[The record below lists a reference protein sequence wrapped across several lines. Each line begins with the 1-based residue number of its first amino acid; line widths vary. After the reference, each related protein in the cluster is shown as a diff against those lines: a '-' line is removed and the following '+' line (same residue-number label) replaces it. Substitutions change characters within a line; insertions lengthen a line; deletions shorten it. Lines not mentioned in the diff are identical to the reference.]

1 MIEPREQSESMNNLE
16 KDQNLNTEPQNEAQE
31 VVNEEVKVEEPAT
44 EIPAPAE
51 ETPAEEPKAEEA
63 PAEEPVAEEPVAED
77 APAEEPKAEEEPAE
91 EPVAEEAPV
100 EEPKAEETPTEEA
113 PVEEAP
119 VAEEAPAEPAPRLD
133 LAGKSKSELVDML
146 RELATRP
153 IEEVKDEVQAIKAAF
168 FALRREEVAKEKEEF
183 LANGNNE
190 NDFTPKEDIDE
201 NNLKELLNVLKER
214 RTEYNAAQEA
224 NREANLE
231 KKRQII
237 ALINEIANDPDNI
250 NRQFNRVKQLQQEFK
265 DAGDVPATAETEVW
279 KEFQRATERFYDVL
293 KVNRELRDY
302 DFKKNLELKQQLCEE
317 AEALDEET
325 DIVTA
330 FRKLQE
336 LHNKWREIG
345 PVAKELREE
354 LWARFKAASSAIN
367 KKYQSFFEDRKSKEK
382 ENADAKTALCEK
394 IEEIT
399 TDDLKTY
406 AQWDEVTKQ
415 IIALQE
421 DWKKLGYASRKANAA
436 LFARFRKS
444 CDEFFAKKAEF
455 YKSMKEEL
463 SSNLAKKIDLCERA
477 EALMDSTEWKEAT
490 EKFVELQKEW
500 KTIGPVVKK
509 HSDAVWKRFI
519 AACDHFFEQKKKQ
532 NVNVH
537 AVEHEN
543 LKAKKDIIATLK
555 STIEEAAE
563 DAAQTVRN
571 LMDRWQEIG
580 HVPFRE
586 KDKIYAQYRELIDK
600 AFETFNMRG
609 TRPRGEGGSS
619 RGPRQGGGD
628 RNLSERDRLVRTY
641 EQRMSELKTF
651 ENNMG
656 FLTANTKS
664 GNSLVQQM
672 QSRIEDLKAEIADL
686 ERRIK
691 ELDNE

>member
-1 MIEPREQSESMNNLE
+1 MMEPREQSESMNNLE
-16 KDQNLNTEPQNEAQE
+16 KDQNLSTETQNEAQE
-31 VVNEEVKVEEPAT
+31 VVNEEVK
-44 EIPAPAE
+44 I
-51 ETPAEEPKAEEA
+51 EEPKA
-63 PAEEPVAEEPVAED
+63 AEEQ
-77 APAEEPKAEEEPAE
+77 PKAEA
-91 EPVAEEAPV
+91 AP
-100 EEPKAEETPTEEA
+100 K
-113 PVEEAP
+113 
-119 VAEEAPAEPAPRLD
+119 LD
-133 LAGKSKSELVDML
+133 LAGKSKSELVDMM
-146 RELATRP
+146 REVAARP

-168 FALRREEVAKEKEEF
+168 FALRREELAREKEEF
-183 LANGNNE
+183 LANGNKE
-190 NDFTPKEDIDE
+190 EDFTAKEDADE

-250 NRQFNRVKQLQQEFK
+250 NRQFNRVKQLQQDFK
-265 DAGDVPATAETEVW
+265 DAGEVPATADTEVW

-293 KVNRELRDY
+293 KMNKELRDY

-317 AEALDEET
+317 AEALDEEV

-382 ENADAKTALCEK
+382 ENADAKTELCEK
-394 IEEIT
+394 IEQIS

-463 SSNLAKKIDLCERA
+463 SNNLAKKIDLCERA

-490 EKFVELQKEW
+490 DKFVEMQKEW

-509 HSDAVWKRFI
+509 YSDSVWKRFI
-519 AACDHFFEQKKKQ
+519 AACDHFFEQKKQQ
-532 NVNVH
+532 NVNIH

-543 LKAKKDIIATLK
+543 LKAKKEVIANLK
-555 STIEEAAE
+555 ATIEAAAD
-563 DAAQTVRN
+563 DAPQVVRE

-580 HVPFRE
+580 HVPFKE
-586 KDKIYAQYRELIDK
+586 KDKIYAQYREMVDK
-600 AFETFNMRG
+600 AFETLNMRG
-609 TRPRGEGGSS
+609 SRPRGDGGSS
-619 RGPRQGGGD
+619 RGPRMSGSD
-628 RNLSERDRLVRTY
+628 RGLSERDRLVRTY

-664 GNSLVQQM
+664 GNSLVKEM
-672 QSRIEDLKAEIADL
+672 
-686 ERRIK
+686 ERRINSLK
-691 ELDNE
+691 EEIAELEQRIKDLDNA

>member
-1 MIEPREQSESMNNLE
+1 MNNLE
-16 KDQNLNTEPQNEAQE
+16 KDQNLSTEPQNEAQE
-31 VVNEEVKVEEPAT
+31 VVNEEVKVEEPVA
-44 EIPAPAE
+44 EPAPE
-51 ETPAEEPKAEEA
+51 PVENSEPSENSESSEISEKPEEP
-63 PAEEPVAEEPVAED
+63 EPV
-77 APAEEPKAEEEPAE
+77 
-91 EPVAEEAPV
+91 V
-100 EEPKAEETPTEEA
+100 EESKPE
-113 PVEEAP
+113 PVEEAKP
-119 VAEEAPAEPAPRLD
+119 AAPKLELT
-133 LAGKSKSELVDML
+133 GKSKSELVNMM
-146 RELATRP
+146 RELAARP

-168 FALRREEVAKEKEEF
+168 FALRREEMAKEKEEF
-183 LANGNNE
+183 LANGNE
-190 NDFTPKEDIDE
+190 ESDFTPKEDADE

-214 RTEYNAAQEA
+214 RNEYNAAQEA

-250 NRQFNRVKQLQQEFK
+250 NRQFNRVRQLQQEFK
-265 DAGDVPATAETEVW
+265 DAGEVPATADTEVW

-336 LHNKWREIG
+336 LHNNWREIG
-345 PVAKELREE
+345 PVAKEIREE

-367 KKYQSFFEDRKSKEK
+367 KKYQTFFEERKSKEK
-382 ENADAKTALCEK
+382 ENADAKTELCEK
-394 IEEIT
+394 IEEIK

-455 YKSMKEEL
+455 YKSMKDEL
-463 SSNLAKKIDLCERA
+463 SSNLAKKINLCERA

-490 EKFVELQKEW
+490 EKFVEMQKEW

-543 LKAKKDIIATLK
+543 LKAKKEIIATLK

-580 HVPFRE
+580 HVPFKE
-586 KDKIYAQYRELIDK
+586 KDKIYAQYRELVDK
-600 AFETFNMRG
+600 AFDTLNMRG
-609 TRPRGEGGSS
+609 SRSGGDGGS
-619 RGPRQGGGD
+619 RGYRQSSGSERG
-628 RNLSERDRLVRTY
+628 LSERDRLVRTY
-641 EQRMSELKTF
+641 EQRLNELKTF

-664 GNSLVQQM
+664 GNSLVQEM
-672 QSRIEDLKAEIADL
+672 ERRIARLKEEIAEL
-686 ERRIK
+686 EQKIK
-691 ELDNE
+691 ELDND

>member
-1 MIEPREQSESMNNLE
+1 MNNLE
-16 KDQNLNTEPQNEAQE
+16 KDQILSTEAQNEPQE
-31 VVNEEVKVEEPAT
+31 VVVKVEEPAT
-44 EIPAPAE
+44 E
-51 ETPAEEPKAEEA
+51 EPK
-63 PAEEPVAEEPVAED
+63 AEEPVAEEP
-77 APAEEPKAEEEPAE
+77 KAE
-91 EPVAEEAPV
+91 EPVAEEAV
-100 EEPKAEETPTEEA
+100 AEE
-113 PVEEAP
+113 P
-119 VAEEAPAEPAPRLD
+119 VAEEAVAEETAAPEEPAPKLE
-133 LAGKSKSELVDML
+133 LAGKTKSELVEMM
-146 RELATRP
+146 RTVAARP

-168 FALRREEVAKEKEEF
+168 FALRREETAQEKEAF
-183 LANGNNE
+183 LANGNE
-190 NDFTPKEDIDE
+190 ESDFTPKEDADE
-201 NNLKELLNVLKER
+201 NDLKELLNVLKER

-237 ALINEIANDPDNI
+237 VLINEIANDPDNI

-265 DAGDVPATAETEVW
+265 DAGEVPATADTEIW

-293 KVNRELRDY
+293 KMNKELRDY

-325 DIVTA
+325 DIVAA

-336 LHNKWREIG
+336 LHNNWREIG

-367 KKYQSFFEDRKSKEK
+367 KKYQTFFEDRKSKEK
-382 ENADAKTALCEK
+382 ENADAKTELCEK
-394 IEEIT
+394 IEQIS
-399 TDDLKTY
+399 TDNLKTY

-455 YKSMKEEL
+455 YKNMKEEL

-477 EALMDSTEWKEAT
+477 EALMDSTDWKEAT
-490 EKFVELQKEW
+490 DKFVEMQKEW

-509 HSDAVWKRFI
+509 YSDNVWKRFI
-519 AACDHFFEQKKKQ
+519 AACDHFFEEKKKQ
-532 NVNVH
+532 NINVH
-537 AVEHEN
+537 AVEHDN
-543 LKAKKDIIATLK
+543 LKAKKEVIANLK
-555 STIEEAAE
+555 ATIEEAAE
-563 DAAQTVRN
+563 DAAQTVRD

-580 HVPFRE
+580 HVPFKE
-586 KDKIYAQYRELIDK
+586 KDKIYAQYRELVDK
-600 AFETFNMRG
+600 AFETLNMRG
-609 TRPRGEGGSS
+609 SRPRGDGGS
-619 RGPRQGGGD
+619 RGPRLSGGD

-664 GNSLVQQM
+664 GNSLVQEM
-672 QSRIEDLKAEIADL
+672 ERRIAKLKEEIAEL
-686 ERRIK
+686 EQKIK
-691 ELDNE
+691 ELDNA

>member
-1 MIEPREQSESMNNLE
+1 MEPREQSESMNNLE
-16 KDQNLNTEPQNEAQE
+16 NDQNLSTEPQNEAQV
-31 VVNEEVKVEEPAT
+31 VVNEEIKVE
-44 EIPAPAE
+44 APQ
-51 ETPAEEPKAEEA
+51 
-63 PAEEPVAEEPVAED
+63 
-77 APAEEPKAEEEPAE
+77 
-91 EPVAEEAPV
+91 
-100 EEPKAEETPTEEA
+100 
-113 PVEEAP
+113 EEAP
-119 VAEEAPAEPAPRLD
+119 VAETPEAEAPAVEAPAAPEAAPAVADDPKAVPPRLD
-133 LAGKSKSELVDML
+133 LTGKSKSELVDMM
-146 RELATRP
+146 REAATRP
-153 IEEVKDEVQAIKAAF
+153 IEDVKDEVQAIKAAF
-168 FALRREEVAKEKEEF
+168 FALRRDEISQEKEAF
-183 LANGNNE
+183 LANGNE
-190 NDFTPKEDIDE
+190 EGDFVPKEDADE

-265 DAGDVPATAETEVW
+265 DAGEVPATADTEIW

-302 DFKKNLELKQQLCEE
+302 DFKKNLDQKQQLCEE

-354 LWARFKAASSAIN
+354 LWARFKAASSTIN
-367 KKYQSFFEDRKSKEK
+367 KKYQTFFEDRKSKEK

-394 IEEIT
+394 IEQIT
-399 TDDLKTY
+399 TDNLKTY

-455 YKSMKEEL
+455 YKTMKDEL
-463 SSNLAKKIDLCERA
+463 SSNLAKKIELCERA
-477 EALMDSTEWKEAT
+477 EALMESTEWKEST
-490 EKFVELQKEW
+490 DKFVEMQKEW

-537 AVEHEN
+537 AVEHDN
-543 LKAKKDIIATLK
+543 LKAKKEVIATLK
-555 STIEEAAE
+555 ATIEGAAD

-580 HVPFRE
+580 HVPFKE
-586 KDKIYAQYRELIDK
+586 KDKIYAQYRELVDK
-600 AFETFNMRG
+600 AFETLNMRG
-609 TRPRGEGGSS
+609 YRSSGEGSS
-619 RGPRQGGGD
+619 RGSRQSSVSERG
-628 RNLSERDRLVRTY
+628 LSERDRLVRTY

-664 GNSLVQQM
+664 GNSLVQEM
-672 QSRIEDLKAEIADL
+672 ERRISRLKEEIAEL
-686 ERRIK
+686 EQKIK
-691 ELDNE
+691 ELDNADAQ

>member
-1 MIEPREQSESMNNLE
+1 MIEPREQSESMDNLE
-16 KDQNLNTEPQNEAQE
+16 KDQIQSTEPQNEAQE
-31 VVNEEVKVEEPAT
+31 VVSEEVKVEEPV
-44 EIPAPAE
+44 
-51 ETPAEEPKAEEA
+51 
-63 PAEEPVAEEPVAED
+63 PAEEPVE
-77 APAEEPKAEEEPAE
+77 APAEEPKAEEPVEAPAEEPKAEEPVEAPAEEPKAEEPVEAPAEEPKAEEPVEAPAE
-91 EPVAEEAPV
+91 EPVKEPV
-100 EEPKAEETPTEEA
+100 EEPKAEEE
-113 PVEEAP
+113 
-119 VAEEAPAEPAPRLD
+119 PRLD
-133 LAGKSKSELVDML
+133 LAGKSKSELVDMM
-146 RELATRP
+146 RATATRP

-190 NDFTPKEDIDE
+190 VDFTPKDDADE

-231 KKRQII
+231 KKCQIV

-250 NRQFNRVKQLQQEFK
+250 NRQFNRVKQLQQDFK
-265 DAGDVPATAETEVW
+265 DAGDVPATAETEIW

-317 AEALDEET
+317 AEELDEEP
-325 DIVTA
+325 DVVTA

-367 KKYQSFFEDRKSKEK
+367 KKYQTFFEDRKSKEK

-394 IEEIT
+394 IEEIS

-436 LFARFRKS
+436 LFARFRKA
-444 CDEFFAKKAEF
+444 CDDFFAKKAEF
-455 YKSMKEEL
+455 YKTMKEEL

-490 EKFVELQKEW
+490 DKFVEMQKEW

-537 AVEHEN
+537 AVEHDN

-555 STIEEAAE
+555 STIEEATE
-563 DAAQTVRN
+563 DAAQTVRD

-580 HVPFRE
+580 HVPFKE

-600 AFETFNMRG
+600 AFETLNMRG
-609 TRPRGEGGSS
+609 SRPRNEGGSS
-619 RGPRQGGGD
+619 RGPRMGND
-628 RNLSERDRLVRTY
+628 RNLSERDKLVRTY

-672 QSRIEDLKAEIADL
+672 EQRIVSLKEEIAQL
-686 ERRIK
+686 EQKIK

>member
-1 MIEPREQSESMNNLE
+1 MMEPREQSESMNNLE
-16 KDQNLNTEPQNEAQE
+16 KDQIQSTEPQNEAQE
-31 VVNEEVKVEEPAT
+31 VVNEEVKVEETKP
-44 EIPAPAE
+44 E
-51 ETPAEEPKAEEA
+51 
-63 PAEEPVAEEPVAED
+63 
-77 APAEEPKAEEEPAE
+77 
-91 EPVAEEAPV
+91 
-100 EEPKAEETPTEEA
+100 
-113 PVEEAP
+113 PVEEAKPEP
-119 VAEEAPAEPAPRLD
+119 VEETKPEPVEEAKPEPVEEAKPEPVEEAKPEPVEEAKPATPKLELT
-133 LAGKSKSELVDML
+133 GKNKGELVDLM
-146 RELATRP
+146 REMATRP

-168 FALRREEVAKEKEEF
+168 FALRREEMAKEKEEF
-183 LANGNNE
+183 LANGNE
-190 NDFTPKEDIDE
+190 ESDFTPKEDADE

-214 RTEYNAAQEA
+214 RNEYNAAQEA

-250 NRQFNRVKQLQQEFK
+250 NRQFNRVRQLQQEFK
-265 DAGDVPATAETEVW
+265 DAGEVPATADTEVW

-345 PVAKELREE
+345 PVATEIREE

-367 KKYQSFFEDRKSKEK
+367 KKYQTFFEERKSKEK
-382 ENADAKTALCEK
+382 ENADAKTELCEK
-394 IEEIT
+394 IEEIK
-399 TDDLKTY
+399 TDELKTY

-444 CDEFFAKKAEF
+444 CDEFFAKKADF
-455 YKSMKEEL
+455 YKSMKDEL

-490 EKFVELQKEW
+490 DKFVEMQKEW

-543 LKAKKDIIATLK
+543 LKAKKEVIATLK

-580 HVPFRE
+580 HVPFKE
-586 KDKIYAQYRELIDK
+586 KDKIYAQYRELVDK
-600 AFETFNMRG
+600 AFETLNMRG
-609 TRPRGEGGSS
+609 SRSGGDGGSRS
-619 RGPRQGGGD
+619 FRQSSGSDRGM
-628 RNLSERDRLVRTY
+628 SERDRLVRTY
-641 EQRMSELKTF
+641 EQRMNELKTF

-664 GNSLVQQM
+664 GNSLVQEM
-672 QSRIEDLKAEIADL
+672 ERRIARLKEEIAEL
-686 ERRIK
+686 EQKIK
-691 ELDNE
+691 ELDND

>member
-1 MIEPREQSESMNNLE
+1 MPKFGVEQSESMNNLE
-16 KDQNLNTEPQNEAQE
+16 KDQILSTEAQNEPQE
-31 VVNEEVKVEEPAT
+31 VVSEEVKVEEPAT
-44 EIPAPAE
+44 E
-51 ETPAEEPKAEEA
+51 EPK
-63 PAEEPVAEEPVAED
+63 AEEPVAEEP
-77 APAEEPKAEEEPAE
+77 KAE
-91 EPVAEEAPV
+91 EPVAEEAV
-100 EEPKAEETPTEEA
+100 AEETAA
-113 PVEEAP
+113 PE
-119 VAEEAPAEPAPRLD
+119 EPAPKLE
-133 LAGKSKSELVDML
+133 LAGKTKSELVEMM
-146 RELATRP
+146 RTVAARP

-168 FALRREEVAKEKEEF
+168 FALRREETAQEKEAF
-183 LANGNNE
+183 LANGNE
-190 NDFTPKEDIDE
+190 ESDFTPKEDADE
-201 NNLKELLNVLKER
+201 NDLKELLNVLKER

-237 ALINEIANDPDNI
+237 VLINEIANDPDNI

-265 DAGDVPATAETEVW
+265 DAGEVPATADTEIW

-293 KVNRELRDY
+293 KMNKELRDY

-325 DIVTA
+325 DIVAA

-336 LHNKWREIG
+336 LHNNWREIG

-367 KKYQSFFEDRKSKEK
+367 KKYQTFFEDRKSKEK
-382 ENADAKTALCEK
+382 ENADAKTELCEK
-394 IEEIT
+394 IEQIS
-399 TDDLKTY
+399 TDNLKTY

-455 YKSMKEEL
+455 YKNMKEEL

-477 EALMDSTEWKEAT
+477 EALMDSTDWKEAT
-490 EKFVELQKEW
+490 DKFVEMQKEW

-509 HSDAVWKRFI
+509 YSDNVWKRFI
-519 AACDHFFEQKKKQ
+519 AACDHFFEEKKKQ

-537 AVEHEN
+537 AVEHDN
-543 LKAKKDIIATLK
+543 LKAKKEVIANLK
-555 STIEEAAE
+555 ATIEEAAE
-563 DAAQTVRN
+563 DAAQTVRD

-580 HVPFRE
+580 HVPFKE
-586 KDKIYAQYRELIDK
+586 KDKIYAQYRELVDK
-600 AFETFNMRG
+600 AFETLNMRG
-609 TRPRGEGGSS
+609 SRPRGDGGS
-619 RGPRQGGGD
+619 RGPRLSGGD

-664 GNSLVQQM
+664 GNSLVQEM
-672 QSRIEDLKAEIADL
+672 ERRIAKLKEEIAEL
-686 ERRIK
+686 EQKIK
-691 ELDNE
+691 ELDNA

>member
-1 MIEPREQSESMNNLE
+1 MELREQSESMNNLE
-16 KDQNLNTEPQNEAQE
+16 KDQVLSTEPQTEAQE
-31 VVNEEVKVEEPAT
+31 VVSEEVKAEEPIA
-44 EIPAPAE
+44 EQPAAE
-51 ETPAEEPKAEEA
+51 KPKAEEPKAES
-63 PAEEPVAEEPVAED
+63 
-77 APAEEPKAEEEPAE
+77 
-91 EPVAEEAPV
+91 
-100 EEPKAEETPTEEA
+100 
-113 PVEEAP
+113 
-119 VAEEAPAEPAPRLD
+119 APRLE
-133 LAGKSKSELVDML
+133 LAGKSKGELVEMM
-146 RELATRP
+146 REAAARP

-168 FALRREEVAKEKEEF
+168 FALRRDEVAKEKEDF

-190 NDFTPKEDIDE
+190 GDFTPKDDPDE

-265 DAGDVPATAETEVW
+265 DTGDVPATADTEVW

-293 KVNRELRDY
+293 KMNKELRDY

-317 AEALDEET
+317 AEALDEDP
-325 DIVTA
+325 DIVSA

-336 LHNKWREIG
+336 LHNNWR
-345 PVAKELREE
+345 
-354 LWARFKAASSAIN
+354 
-367 KKYQSFFEDRKSKEK
+367 FEDRKSKEK

-394 IEEIT
+394 IEQIT

-444 CDEFFAKKAEF
+444 CDDFFAKKAEF
-455 YKSMKEEL
+455 YKAMKEEL
-463 SSNLAKKIDLCERA
+463 SANLAKKIDLCERA
-477 EALMDSTEWKEAT
+477 EALMDSTDWKEAT
-490 EKFVELQKEW
+490 DKFVEMQKEW

-509 HSDAVWKRFI
+509 YSDNVWKRFI
-519 AACDHFFEQKKKQ
+519 AACDHFFEEKKKQ

-537 AVEHEN
+537 AVEHDN
-543 LKAKKDIIATLK
+543 LKAKKEVIATLK

-563 DAAQTVRN
+563 DAAQTVRE

-580 HVPFRE
+580 HVPFKE
-586 KDKIYAQYRELIDK
+586 KDKIYAQYRELVDK
-600 AFETFNMRG
+600 AFDTLDMRG
-609 TRPRGEGGSS
+609 SRS
-619 RGPRQGGGD
+619 RGDGQRGGGRPSGND
-628 RNLSERDRLVRTY
+628 RGLSERDRLVRTY

-664 GNSLVQQM
+664 GNSLVQEM
-672 QSRIEDLKAEIADL
+672 ERRIARLKEEIADL
-686 ERRIK
+686 EQRIK
-691 ELDNE
+691 DLDNA

>member
-1 MIEPREQSESMNNLE
+1 MNNLE
-16 KDQNLNTEPQNEAQE
+16 KDQILSTEAQNEPQE
-31 VVNEEVKVEEPAT
+31 VVSEEVKVEEPAT
-44 EIPAPAE
+44 E
-51 ETPAEEPKAEEA
+51 EPK
-63 PAEEPVAEEPVAED
+63 AEEPVAEEP
-77 APAEEPKAEEEPAE
+77 KAE
-91 EPVAEEAPV
+91 EPVAEEAV
-100 EEPKAEETPTEEA
+100 AEETAA
-113 PVEEAP
+113 PE
-119 VAEEAPAEPAPRLD
+119 EPAPKLE
-133 LAGKSKSELVDML
+133 LAGKTKSELVEMM
-146 RELATRP
+146 RTVAARP

-168 FALRREEVAKEKEEF
+168 FALRREETAQEKEAF
-183 LANGNNE
+183 LANGNE
-190 NDFTPKEDIDE
+190 ESDFTPKEDADE
-201 NNLKELLNVLKER
+201 NDLKELLNVLKER

-237 ALINEIANDPDNI
+237 VLINEIANDPDNI

-265 DAGDVPATAETEVW
+265 DAGEVPATADTEIW

-293 KVNRELRDY
+293 KMNKELRDY

-325 DIVTA
+325 DIVAA

-336 LHNKWREIG
+336 LHNNWREIG

-367 KKYQSFFEDRKSKEK
+367 KKYQTFFEDRKSKEK
-382 ENADAKTALCEK
+382 ENADAKTELCEK
-394 IEEIT
+394 IEQIS
-399 TDDLKTY
+399 TDNLKTY

-455 YKSMKEEL
+455 YKNMKEEL

-477 EALMDSTEWKEAT
+477 EALMDSTDWKEAT
-490 EKFVELQKEW
+490 DKFVEMQKEW

-509 HSDAVWKRFI
+509 YSDNVWKRFI
-519 AACDHFFEQKKKQ
+519 AACDHFFEEKKKQ

-537 AVEHEN
+537 AVEHDN
-543 LKAKKDIIATLK
+543 LKAKKEVIANLK
-555 STIEEAAE
+555 ATIEEAAE
-563 DAAQTVRN
+563 DAAQTVRD

-580 HVPFRE
+580 HVPFKE
-586 KDKIYAQYRELIDK
+586 KDKIYAQYRELVDK
-600 AFETFNMRG
+600 AFETLNMRG
-609 TRPRGEGGSS
+609 SRPRGDGGS
-619 RGPRQGGGD
+619 RGPRLSGGD

-664 GNSLVQQM
+664 GNSLVQEM
-672 QSRIEDLKAEIADL
+672 ERRIAKLKEEIA
-686 ERRIK
+686 EFEQKIK
-691 ELDNE
+691 ELDNA

>member
-1 MIEPREQSESMNNLE
+1 MNNLE
-16 KDQNLNTEPQNEAQE
+16 NDQNLSTEPQNEAQE
-31 VVNEEVKVEEPAT
+31 VVNEEVKVE
-44 EIPAPAE
+44 APEA
-51 ETPAEEPKAEEA
+51 EA
-63 PAEEPVAEEPVAED
+63 PAAEAPEAEAPVAEAKEA
-77 APAEEPKAEEEPAE
+77 APE
-91 EPVAEEAPV
+91 PV
-100 EEPKAEETPTEEA
+100 EEPKATPK
-113 PVEEAP
+113 
-119 VAEEAPAEPAPRLD
+119 LD
-133 LAGKSKSELVDML
+133 LTGKSKSELVDMM
-146 RELATRP
+146 REAATRP
-153 IEEVKDEVQAIKAAF
+153 IEDVKDEVQAIKAAF
-168 FALRREEVAKEKEEF
+168 FALRREEMSQEKEAF
-183 LANGNNE
+183 LANGNE
-190 NDFTPKEDIDE
+190 EGDFVPKEDVDE

-224 NREANLE
+224 NREANLA

-237 ALINEIANDPDNI
+237 KLINEIANDPDNI

-265 DAGDVPATAETEVW
+265 DAGEVPATADTEIW

-302 DFKKNLELKQQLCEE
+302 DFKKNLEQKQQLCEE

-367 KKYQSFFEDRKSKEK
+367 KKYQTFFEDRKSKEK
-382 ENADAKTALCEK
+382 ENADAKTELCEK
-394 IEEIT
+394 IEQIT
-399 TDDLKTY
+399 TDNLKTY

-444 CDEFFAKKAEF
+444 CDDFFAKKAEF
-455 YKSMKEEL
+455 YKTMKDEL

-477 EALMDSTEWKEAT
+477 EALMESTEWKEAT
-490 EKFVELQKEW
+490 DKFVEMQKEW

-509 HSDAVWKRFI
+509 YSDNVWKRFI

-537 AVEHEN
+537 AVEHDN
-543 LKAKKDIIATLK
+543 LKAKKEVIATLK
-555 STIEEAAE
+555 ATIEEAAE

-580 HVPFRE
+580 HVPFKE
-586 KDKIYAQYRELIDK
+586 KDKIYAQYRELVDK
-600 AFETFNMRG
+600 AFETLNMRG
-609 TRPRGEGGSS
+609 SRSSGEGSS
-619 RGPRQGGGD
+619 RGPRQSSGSD
-628 RNLSERDRLVRTY
+628 RGLSERDRLVRTY

-664 GNSLVQQM
+664 GNSLVQEM
-672 QSRIEDLKAEIADL
+672 ERRIARLKEEIAEL
-686 ERRIK
+686 EQKIK
-691 ELDNE
+691 ELDNADAQ

>member
-1 MIEPREQSESMNNLE
+1 MNNRHLLVLEKLKKIMMEPREQSESMNNLE
-16 KDQNLNTEPQNEAQE
+16 KDQNLSTEPQNEAQE
-31 VVNEEVKVEEPAT
+31 VVSEEVTVN
-44 EIPAPAE
+44 
-51 ETPAEEPKAEEA
+51 
-63 PAEEPVAEEPVAED
+63 EPVAEEPV
-77 APAEEPKAEEEPAE
+77 KEEPA
-91 EPVAEEAPV
+91 A
-100 EEPKAEETPTEEA
+100 
-113 PVEEAP
+113 
-119 VAEEAPAEPAPRLD
+119 EAPAATEPTQEEPAQEEAADEEAKSAPKLD
-133 LAGKSKSELVDML
+133 LAGKSKGELVDMMKAA
-146 RELATRP
+146 ATRP

-168 FALRREEVAKEKEEF
+168 FALRREEIAKEKEEF
-183 LANGNNE
+183 LANGNE
-190 NDFTPKEDIDE
+190 ESDFTPKEDDDE

-231 KKRQII
+231 KKRKII
-237 ALINEIANDPDNI
+237 DLINEIANDPDNI

-265 DAGDVPATAETEVW
+265 DAGEVPATADTEVW

-293 KVNRELRDY
+293 KMNKELRDY

-317 AEALDEET
+317 AEELDEET
-325 DIVTA
+325 DIVSA

-367 KKYQSFFEDRKSKEK
+367 KKYQAFFEDRKSKEK

-394 IEEIT
+394 IEQIS
-399 TDDLKTY
+399 TDNLKTY

-444 CDEFFAKKAEF
+444 CDDFFGKKAEF

-490 EKFVELQKEW
+490 DKFVEMQKEW

-543 LKAKKDIIATLK
+543 LKAKKEIIATLK
-555 STIEEAAE
+555 STIEEAA
-563 DAAQTVRN
+563 DGAAQTVRD

-580 HVPFRE
+580 HVPFKE

-600 AFETFNMRG
+600 AFETLNMRG
-609 TRPRGEGGSS
+609 SRYSDGGS
-619 RGPRQGGGD
+619 RGPRQSSGSD
-628 RNLSERDRLVRTY
+628 RGLSERDRLVRSY

-664 GNSLVQQM
+664 GNTLVQEM
-672 QSRIEDLKAEIADL
+672 ERRIARLKEEIAEL
-686 ERRIK
+686 EQKIK
-691 ELDNE
+691 ELDNA

>member
-1 MIEPREQSESMNNLE
+1 MEPREQSESMNNLE
-16 KDQNLNTEPQNEAQE
+16 KDQILSTEPQNEAQE
-31 VVNEEVKVEEPAT
+31 AVNEEVNVVEP
-44 EIPAPAE
+44 
-51 ETPAEEPKAEEA
+51 
-63 PAEEPVAEEPVAED
+63 
-77 APAEEPKAEEEPAE
+77 
-91 EPVAEEAPV
+91 APV
-100 EEPKAEETPTEEA
+100 EEPA
-113 PVEEAP
+113 PDAP
-119 VAEEAPAEPAPRLD
+119 VAEEQPVTEAPVVEEQPAAVEEPKEQAFPKAPKVD
-133 LAGKSKSELVDML
+133 FASKSKGELVDLM
-146 RELATRP
+146 RDLATRP

-168 FALRREEVAKEKEEF
+168 FALRRDEVAQEKEAF
-183 LANGNNE
+183 LANGNDE
-190 NDFTPKEDIDE
+190 NDFTPKEDNDE

-250 NRQFNRVKQLQQEFK
+250 NRQFNRVKQLQQDFK
-265 DAGDVPATAETEVW
+265 DAGEVPPTADTEVW

-293 KVNRELRDY
+293 KMNKELRDY

-317 AEALDEET
+317 AEALDEES
-325 DIVTA
+325 DIVSA

-345 PVAKELREE
+345 PVAKELRED

-367 KKYQSFFEDRKSKEK
+367 KKYQTFFEDRKSKEK

-394 IEEIT
+394 IEQIS

-444 CDEFFAKKAEF
+444 CDDFFGKKAEF

-463 SSNLAKKIDLCERA
+463 NANLAKKIDLCERA

-490 EKFVELQKEW
+490 DKFVELQKEW

-509 HSDAVWKRFI
+509 HSDTVWKRFI
-519 AACDHFFEQKKKQ
+519 AACDHFFEEKKKQ

-537 AVEHEN
+537 AVEHDN
-543 LKAKKDIIATLK
+543 LKAKKEVIATLK
-555 STIEEAAE
+555 ATIEEAGE
-563 DAAQTVRN
+563 EAAQKVRD

-580 HVPFRE
+580 HVPFKE

-600 AFETFNMRG
+600 AFDTLNMRG
-609 TRPRGEGGSS
+609 SRPRGEGGSS
-619 RGPRQGGGD
+619 YRGSRQSGSD
-628 RNLSERDRLVRTY
+628 RGLSERDRLVRSY

-664 GNSLVQQM
+664 GNSLVQEM
-672 QSRIEDLKAEIADL
+672 
-686 ERRIK
+686 ERRISRLK
-691 ELDNE
+691 EEIAELEQKIKDLDNA

>member
-1 MIEPREQSESMNNLE
+1 MEPREQSESKNNLE
-16 KDQNLNTEPQNEAQE
+16 KDQILSTEAQNEATE
-31 VVNEEVKVEEPAT
+31 VVNEEVKVEEPV
-44 EIPAPAE
+44 AE
-51 ETPAEEPKAEEA
+51 AVEEA
-63 PAEEPVAEEPVAED
+63 PAAQ
-77 APAEEPKAEEEPAE
+77 
-91 EPVAEEAPV
+91 EAPV
-100 EEPKAEETPTEEA
+100 TEEKPADEPQADAA
-113 PVEEAP
+113 PK
-119 VAEEAPAEPAPRLD
+119 LD
-133 LAGKSKSELVDML
+133 LASKTKSELVDMM
-146 RELATRP
+146 RAVAARP

-183 LANGNNE
+183 LANGNDE
-190 NDFTPKEDIDE
+190 SAFVPKDDADE

-250 NRQFNRVKQLQQEFK
+250 NRQFNRVKQLQQDFK
-265 DAGDVPATAETEVW
+265 DAGEVPATADTEIW

-293 KVNRELRDY
+293 KMNKELRDY

-317 AEALDEET
+317 AEELDEET
-325 DIVTA
+325 DIVAA

-336 LHNKWREIG
+336 LHNNWREIG

-367 KKYQSFFEDRKSKEK
+367 KKYQTFFEDRKSKEK
-382 ENADAKTALCEK
+382 ENADAKTELCEK
-394 IEEIT
+394 IEQIS
-399 TDDLKTY
+399 TDNLKTY

-421 DWKKLGYASRKANAA
+421 DWKKLGYASRKANAT

-444 CDEFFAKKAEF
+444 CDDFFAKKAEF

-463 SSNLAKKIDLCERA
+463 SANLAKKIDLCERA
-477 EALMDSTEWKEAT
+477 EALMDSTDWKEAT
-490 EKFVELQKEW
+490 DKFVEMQKEW

-509 HSDAVWKRFI
+509 YSDNVWKRFI
-519 AACDHFFEQKKKQ
+519 AACDHFFEEKKKQ

-543 LKAKKDIIATLK
+543 LKAKKEVIANLK
-555 STIEEAAE
+555 TAIEEAAE
-563 DAAQTVRN
+563 DAAQTVRD

-580 HVPFRE
+580 HVPFKE
-586 KDKIYAQYRELIDK
+586 KDKIYAQYRELVDK
-600 AFETFNMRG
+600 AFDTLNMRG
-609 TRPRGEGGSS
+609 SRPRGEGGGS
-619 RGPRQGGGD
+619 RGPRLSGD
-628 RNLSERDRLVRTY
+628 RNMSERDRLVRTY

-664 GNSLVQQM
+664 GNSLVQEM
-672 QSRIEDLKAEIADL
+672 ERRIARLKEEIAEL
-686 ERRIK
+686 EQKIK
-691 ELDNE
+691 ELDNA

>member
-1 MIEPREQSESMNNLE
+1 MEPREQSESMNNLE
-16 KDQNLNTEPQNEAQE
+16 KDQILSTEAQNEPQE
-31 VVNEEVKVEEPAT
+31 VVSEEVKVEEPAT
-44 EIPAPAE
+44 E
-51 ETPAEEPKAEEA
+51 EPK
-63 PAEEPVAEEPVAED
+63 AEEPVAEEP
-77 APAEEPKAEEEPAE
+77 KAE
-91 EPVAEEAPV
+91 EPVAEEAV
-100 EEPKAEETPTEEA
+100 AEETAA
-113 PVEEAP
+113 PE
-119 VAEEAPAEPAPRLD
+119 EPAPKLE
-133 LAGKSKSELVDML
+133 LAGKTKSELVEMM
-146 RELATRP
+146 RTVAARP

-168 FALRREEVAKEKEEF
+168 FALRREETAREKEAF
-183 LANGNNE
+183 LANGNE
-190 NDFTPKEDIDE
+190 ESDFTPKEDADE
-201 NNLKELLNVLKER
+201 NDLKELLNVLKER

-237 ALINEIANDPDNI
+237 VLINEIANDPDNI

-265 DAGDVPATAETEVW
+265 DAGEVPATADTEIW

-293 KVNRELRDY
+293 KMNKELRDY

-325 DIVTA
+325 DIVAA

-336 LHNKWREIG
+336 LHNNWREIG

-367 KKYQSFFEDRKSKEK
+367 KKYQTFFEDRKSKEK
-382 ENADAKTALCEK
+382 ENADAKTELCEK
-394 IEEIT
+394 IEQIS
-399 TDDLKTY
+399 TDNLKTY

-436 LFARFRKS
+436 LFARFRTS

-455 YKSMKEEL
+455 YKNMKEEL

-477 EALMDSTEWKEAT
+477 EALMDSTDWKEAT
-490 EKFVELQKEW
+490 DKFVEMQKEW

-509 HSDAVWKRFI
+509 YSDNVWKRFI
-519 AACDHFFEQKKKQ
+519 AACDHFFEEKKKQ

-537 AVEHEN
+537 AVEHDN
-543 LKAKKDIIATLK
+543 LKAKKEVIANLK
-555 STIEEAAE
+555 ATIEEAAE
-563 DAAQTVRN
+563 DAAQTVRD

-580 HVPFRE
+580 HVPFKE
-586 KDKIYAQYRELIDK
+586 KDKIYAQYRELVDK
-600 AFETFNMRG
+600 AFETLNMRG
-609 TRPRGEGGSS
+609 SRPRGDGGS
-619 RGPRQGGGD
+619 RGPRLSGGD

-664 GNSLVQQM
+664 GNSLVQEM
-672 QSRIEDLKAEIADL
+672 ERRIAKLKEEIAEL
-686 ERRIK
+686 EQKIK
-691 ELDNE
+691 ELDNA

>member
-1 MIEPREQSESMNNLE
+1 MNNLE
-16 KDQNLNTEPQNEAQE
+16 KDQILSTESQNETQE
-31 VVNEEVKVEEPAT
+31 VVNEEVKVEEPA
-44 EIPAPAE
+44 PVD
-51 ETPAEEPKAEEA
+51 ETPAQIEEPVAEEPKAEEPVAKQPEEAA
-63 PAEEPVAEEPVAED
+63 PAN
-77 APAEEPKAEEEPAE
+77 EEPA
-91 EPVAEEAPV
+91 APKL
-100 EEPKAEETPTEEA
+100 E
-113 PVEEAP
+113 
-119 VAEEAPAEPAPRLD
+119 
-133 LAGKSKSELVDML
+133 LADKSKSELVDMM
-146 RELATRP
+146 REMAARP

-168 FALRREEVAKEKEEF
+168 FALRREELAKEKEDF
-183 LANGNNE
+183 LANGNDG
-190 NDFTPKEDIDE
+190 NDFTPKEDTDE

-250 NRQFNRVKQLQQEFK
+250 NRQFNRVKQLQQDFK
-265 DAGDVPATAETEVW
+265 DAGEVPATADTEVW

-293 KVNRELRDY
+293 KMNKELRDY

-317 AEALDEET
+317 AEALDDET

-336 LHNKWREIG
+336 MHNKWREIG

-367 KKYQSFFEDRKSKEK
+367 KKYQTFFEDRKSKEK

-394 IEEIT
+394 IEQIS

-444 CDEFFAKKAEF
+444 CDEFFGKKAEF

-463 SSNLAKKIDLCERA
+463 TSNLAKKIDLCERA

-490 EKFVELQKEW
+490 DKFVEMQKEW

-532 NVNVH
+532 HVNVH
-537 AVEHEN
+537 AVEHDN
-543 LKAKKDIIATLK
+543 LKAKKEVIATLK
-555 STIEEAAE
+555 ATIEEAAE
-563 DAAQTVRN
+563 DAAQTVRD

-580 HVPFRE
+580 HVPFKE
-586 KDKIYAQYRELIDK
+586 KDKIYTQYRELIDK
-600 AFETFNMRG
+600 AFDTLNMRG
-609 TRPRGEGGSS
+609 ARPRNEGGSP
-619 RGPRQGGGD
+619 RGGRQSGGSD
-628 RNLSERDRLVRTY
+628 RGLSERDRLVRTY

-664 GNSLVQQM
+664 GNSLVQEM
-672 QSRIEDLKAEIADL
+672 
-686 ERRIK
+686 ERRIARLK
-691 ELDNE
+691 EEIAELEQKINEIDND

>member
-1 MIEPREQSESMNNLE
+1 MNNLE
-16 KDQNLNTEPQNEAQE
+16 KDQNLSTEPQNEAQE
-31 VVNEEVKVEEPAT
+31 VVNEEVKVEEPV
-44 EIPAPAE
+44 AE
-51 ETPAEEPKAEEA
+51 ETPAPTEEKPVEEA
-63 PAEEPVAEEPVAED
+63 PAEEP
-77 APAEEPKAEEEPAE
+77 KGS
-91 EPVAEEAPV
+91 
-100 EEPKAEETPTEEA
+100 K
-113 PVEEAP
+113 
-119 VAEEAPAEPAPRLD
+119 LD
-133 LAGKSKSELVDML
+133 LAGKSKSELVDMM
-146 RELATRP
+146 RQVAARP

-168 FALRREEVAKEKEEF
+168 FALRREEMAQEKEAF
-183 LANGNNE
+183 LANGNE
-190 NDFTPKEDIDE
+190 ESDFTPKEDADE

-214 RTEYNAAQEA
+214 RTEFNAAQEA

-237 ALINEIANDPDNI
+237 KLINEIANDPDNI
-250 NRQFNRVKQLQQEFK
+250 NRQFNRVKQLQQDFK
-265 DAGDVPATAETEVW
+265 DAGEVPPSADTEVW

-293 KVNRELRDY
+293 KMNKELRDY
-302 DFKKNLELKQQLCEE
+302 DFKKNLELKQQLCED
-317 AEALDEET
+317 AEALDEEP
-325 DIVTA
+325 DVVAA

-336 LHNKWREIG
+336 MHNEWREIG

-367 KKYQSFFEDRKSKEK
+367 KKYQTFFEDRKSKEK
-382 ENADAKTALCEK
+382 ENADAKTELCEK
-394 IEEIT
+394 IEQIT

-463 SSNLAKKIDLCERA
+463 STNLAKKIDLCERA
-477 EALMDSTEWKEAT
+477 EALMESTEWKEAT
-490 EKFVELQKEW
+490 DKFVEMQKEW

-537 AVEHEN
+537 AVEHDN
-543 LKAKKDIIATLK
+543 LKAKKDVIASLK

-563 DAAQTVRN
+563 DAAQTVRD

-580 HVPFRE
+580 HVPFKE
-586 KDKIYAQYRELIDK
+586 KDKIYAQYRELVDK
-600 AFETFNMRG
+600 AFETLNMRG
-609 TRPRGEGGSS
+609 SRPRNEGGSS
-619 RGPRQGGGD
+619 RGPRQGSD

-664 GNSLVQQM
+664 GNTLVQEM
-672 QSRIEDLKAEIADL
+672 
-686 ERRIK
+686 ERRIARLK
-691 ELDNE
+691 EEIAELEQKIKDLDNA

>member
-1 MIEPREQSESMNNLE
+1 MMEPREQSESMNNLE
-16 KDQNLNTEPQNEAQE
+16 KDQILSTEAQNEPQE
-31 VVNEEVKVEEPAT
+31 VVNEEIKVEEQVADAVEEAPAAEET
-44 EIPAPAE
+44 PAPAE
-51 ETPAEEPKAEEA
+51 EEVPVTEEA
-63 PAEEPVAEEPVAED
+63 PAP
-77 APAEEPKAEEEPAE
+77 EEE
-91 EPVAEEAPV
+91 V
-100 EEPKAEETPTEEA
+100 
-113 PVEEAP
+113 AP
-119 VAEEAPAEPAPRLD
+119 VAEEAPAPAEEEPAPVEETPAPVEEEAPVSEETPVEAPQAEAASKFD
-133 LAGKSKSELVDML
+133 LAGKSKSELVDMM
-146 RELATRP
+146 RAAAARP

-168 FALRREEVAKEKEEF
+168 FALRREEIAQEKEAF
-183 LANGNNE
+183 LANGNDE
-190 NDFTPKEDIDE
+190 GDFTPKVDADE
-201 NNLKELLNVLKER
+201 ENLKELLNVLKER

-250 NRQFNRVKQLQQEFK
+250 NRQFNRVKQLQQDFK
-265 DAGDVPATAETEVW
+265 DAGEVPATADTVIW

-293 KVNRELRDY
+293 KMNKELRDY

-325 DIVTA
+325 DIVAA

-336 LHNKWREIG
+336 LHNNWREIG

-367 KKYQSFFEDRKSKEK
+367 KKYQTFFEDRKSKEK
-382 ENADAKTALCEK
+382 ENADAKTELCEK
-394 IEEIT
+394 IEQIA

-421 DWKKLGYASRKANAA
+421 DWRKLGYASRKANAA

-444 CDEFFAKKAEF
+444 CDDFFAKKAEF
-455 YKSMKEEL
+455 YKNMKEEL

-477 EALMDSTEWKEAT
+477 EALMDSTDWKEAT
-490 EKFVELQKEW
+490 DKFVEMQKEW

-509 HSDAVWKRFI
+509 YSDNVWKRFI
-519 AACDHFFEQKKKQ
+519 AACDHFFEEKKKQ

-543 LKAKKDIIATLK
+543 LKAKKEVIANLK
-555 STIEEAAE
+555 ATIEEAGE
-563 DAAQTVRN
+563 EAAQTVRD

-580 HVPFRE
+580 HVPFKE
-586 KDKIYAQYRELIDK
+586 KDKIYAQYRELVDK
-600 AFETFNMRG
+600 AFETLNMRG
-609 TRPRGEGGSS
+609 SRPRGEGGGS
-619 RGPRQGGGD
+619 RGPRSSGGD

-641 EQRMSELKTF
+641 EQRMNELKTF

-664 GNSLVQQM
+664 GNSLVQEM
-672 QSRIEDLKAEIADL
+672 
-686 ERRIK
+686 ERRIAKLK
-691 ELDNE
+691 EEIAELEQKIKEMDNA

>member
-1 MIEPREQSESMNNLE
+1 MNNLE
-16 KDQNLNTEPQNEAQE
+16 KDQILSTEAQNEPQE
-31 VVNEEVKVEEPAT
+31 VVSEEVKVEEPAT
-44 EIPAPAE
+44 E
-51 ETPAEEPKAEEA
+51 EPK
-63 PAEEPVAEEPVAED
+63 AEEPVAEEP
-77 APAEEPKAEEEPAE
+77 KAE
-91 EPVAEEAPV
+91 EPVAEEAV
-100 EEPKAEETPTEEA
+100 AEETAA
-113 PVEEAP
+113 PE
-119 VAEEAPAEPAPRLD
+119 EPAPKLE
-133 LAGKSKSELVDML
+133 LAGKTKSELVEMM
-146 RELATRP
+146 RTVAARP

-168 FALRREEVAKEKEEF
+168 FALRREETAQEKEAF
-183 LANGNNE
+183 LANGNE
-190 NDFTPKEDIDE
+190 ESDFTPKEDADE
-201 NNLKELLNVLKER
+201 NDLKELLNVLKER

-237 ALINEIANDPDNI
+237 VLINEIANDPDNI

-265 DAGDVPATAETEVW
+265 DAGEVPATADTEIW

-293 KVNRELRDY
+293 KMNKELRDY

-325 DIVTA
+325 DIVAA

-336 LHNKWREIG
+336 LHNNWREIG

-367 KKYQSFFEDRKSKEK
+367 KKYQTFFEDRKSKEK
-382 ENADAKTALCEK
+382 ENADAKTELCEK
-394 IEEIT
+394 IEQIS
-399 TDDLKTY
+399 TDNLKTY

-455 YKSMKEEL
+455 YKNMKEEL

-477 EALMDSTEWKEAT
+477 EALMDSTDWKEAT
-490 EKFVELQKEW
+490 DKFVEMQKEW

-509 HSDAVWKRFI
+509 YSDNVWKRFI
-519 AACDHFFEQKKKQ
+519 AACDHFFEEKKKQ

-537 AVEHEN
+537 AVEHDN
-543 LKAKKDIIATLK
+543 LKAKKEVIANLK
-555 STIEEAAE
+555 ATIEEAAE
-563 DAAQTVRN
+563 DAAQTVRD

-580 HVPFRE
+580 HVPFKE
-586 KDKIYAQYRELIDK
+586 KDKIYAQYRELVDK
-600 AFETFNMRG
+600 AFETLNMRG
-609 TRPRGEGGSS
+609 SRPRGDGGS
-619 RGPRQGGGD
+619 RGPRLSGGD

-664 GNSLVQQM
+664 GNSLVQEM
-672 QSRIEDLKAEIADL
+672 ERRIAKLKEEIAEL
-686 ERRIK
+686 EQKIK
-691 ELDNE
+691 ELDNA

>member
-1 MIEPREQSESMNNLE
+1 MMEPREQSESMNNLE
-16 KDQNLNTEPQNEAQE
+16 KDQNLNNEPVNEAQE
-31 VVNEEVKVEEPAT
+31 TVNEEVKVEEPAAV
-44 EIPAPAE
+44 EQEAPQAEPVEETPVEEAPKAE
-51 ETPAEEPKAEEA
+51 ETPVEEAPKAEEA
-63 PAEEPVAEEPVAED
+63 PAEE
-77 APAEEPKAEEEPAE
+77 APK
-91 EPVAEEAPV
+91 AEEAPV
-100 EEPKAEETPTEEA
+100 EETPVEEA

-119 VAEEAPAEPAPRLD
+119 KVEEEPKEEAAPRLD
-133 LAGKSKSELVDML
+133 LAGKTKAELVDMM
-146 RELATRP
+146 REVAARP

-168 FALRREEVAKEKEEF
+168 FALRREETAKEKEEF
-183 LANGNNE
+183 LANGNE
-190 NDFTPKEDIDE
+190 EADFTAKEDPDE

-231 KKRQII
+231 KKRKII

-250 NRQFNRVKQLQQEFK
+250 NRQFNRVKQLQQDFK
-265 DAGDVPATAETEVW
+265 DAGEVPATADTEVW

-293 KVNRELRDY
+293 KMNKELRDY

-317 AEALDEET
+317 AEALDEES

-367 KKYQSFFEDRKSKEK
+367 KKYQTFFEDRKSKEK
-382 ENADAKTALCEK
+382 ENADAKTELCEK
-394 IEEIT
+394 IEQIT

-444 CDEFFAKKAEF
+444 CDDFFAKKAEF

-490 EKFVELQKEW
+490 DKFVEMQKEW

-509 HSDAVWKRFI
+509 YSDSVWKRFI
-519 AACDHFFEQKKKQ
+519 AACDHFFEQKKQQ

-543 LKAKKDIIATLK
+543 LKAKKDVIANLK
-555 STIEEAAE
+555 ATIEEAGE
-563 DAAQTVRN
+563 EAAQKVRD

-580 HVPFRE
+580 HVPFKE
-586 KDKIYAQYRELIDK
+586 KDKIYAQYRELVDK
-600 AFETFNMRG
+600 AFETLNMRG
-609 TRPRGEGGSS
+609 SRPRGESSFS
-619 RGPRQGGGD
+619 RGPRPSGND
-628 RNLSERDRLVRTY
+628 RGLSERDRLVRTY

-664 GNSLVQQM
+664 GNSLVQEM
-672 QSRIEDLKAEIADL
+672 ERRIARLKEEIAEL
-686 ERRIK
+686 EAKIK
-691 ELDNE
+691 ELDNA